1 MDSQEVIKQRVA
13 GFLKRKR
20 MEEAWRDGSPISQS
34 EMAGRMGI
42 AQGSLSQYESGTRLP
57 EGDNMH
63 KIAAYLGVEFYDILN
78 EPRSIPDNP
87 LLKLIIE
94 AWGHLPKDV
103 QKKFANLVQDE
114 AEVWKERSS
123 PPKASK
129 KEVKATS

>member
-1 MDSQEVIKQRVA
+1 MNSQEVNQRVA

-20 MEEAWRDGSPISQS
+20 MEEGWRDGSPISQS
-34 EMAGRMGI
+34 EMARRMGI

-63 KIAAYLGVEFYDILN
+63 KMAAYLGVEFYDLLN
-78 EPRSIPDNP
+78 APRSIPDNP
-87 LLKLIIE
+87 SLKLIIE

-123 PPKASK
+123 PPKGNK
-129 KEVKATS
+129 KEVKAG

>member
-13 GFLKRKR
+13 ACLKRKR
-20 MEEAWRDGSPISQS
+20 MEEGWRDGSPVSQS
-34 EMAGRMGI
+34 ELARRIGI

-57 EGDNMH
+57 EGDNIH
-63 KIAAYLGVEFYDILN
+63 KIAAYIGVEFYDLL
-78 EPRSIPDNP
+78 EVPRSIPDNP

-123 PPKASK
+123 PPKGNK
-129 KEVKATS
+129 KEVKAG